1 MLKVYTGE
9 DMQNAHNASADVIAT
24 VKILA
29 KQLDRENDNIDE
41 IAPRTAPAPN
51 RRVGLTDQ
59 IIFVDDN
66 PVFNFGKHKGKKLTD
81 EKDYCKWILSAD
93 FDEEIKEFIRSVI

>member
-1 MLKVYTGE
+1 MLSITKNIE
-9 DMQNAHNASADVIAT
+9 NAHNASADVIAT
-24 VKILA
+24 VKILS
-29 KQLDRENDNIDE
+29 KQLDREDDNIDA

-59 IIFVDDN
+59 IIFVDEY
-66 PVFNFGKHKGKKLTD
+66 PVFNFGKYKGKKLTD